1 MAFLYPAF
9 LFALAAV
16 AVPIAIHLFN
26 LRRFKKVYFSDLRFL
41 REVQIQTRSR
51 NRIRNLLILL
61 ARCAAIAALVLA
73 FAQPVIPHGELTAD
87 DLGGTPILFIDNS
100 FSMDAVGEEGQ
111 LLEAAKA
118 RALAVTDAFRQSR
131 GLGLLTHDFAGA
143 EGRTMSMT
151 DVRQAIA
158 EVGVSSRSRSMADVL
173 RRADAISGAEGTPE
187 VYIFSDLQKHHFDG
201 LTEIGT
207 EARVYIVPL
216 RPNTVQNLSVDSVW
230 LVSPVRL
237 LGQYDEARARIRN
250 SGTERATGVN
260 VRLSLNGQQKAM
272 ATIDIEAGSYEEVT
286 LGYTPERA
294 GPQYIDV
301 AVTDHPITFDDSY
314 HLSYTLTPKVN
325 VLDIRGSDAV
335 KAFNDL
341 YSSDQFFNYSAADA
355 GGLDLSTLS
364 RNDLIILNGLTT
376 VSTGLLQECR
386 TLAADGG
393 SVIWAPAT
401 NGLEASNTAAQVLG
415 TELFSAID
423 TGRFQ
428 AKELAMQSLIF
439 QGVFTKWKERMD
451 LPSAKRMLRPVGRTD
466 VVREDLLRTSAAEPL
481 LSTYTVGQGK
491 VHMIMAPLAEKGTT
505 LTRHALFVPIF
516 YNMAAYS
523 RLMPYSALRTD
534 SESGTL
540 VRLAQ
545 GIARES
551 VRVTALTDGSQAI
564 PEVRNEPNG
573 QRLHLHGEVR
583 QAGHYLIT
591 AGSDTIG
598 TLSLNYPE
606 QEGRTEYLTADGAAE
621 ALRAAGVE
629 DVRVVDEVRD
639 RLANAISERHSGTP
653 LWRYMLLF
661 ALLML
666 AFETILIRT
675 AK

>member
-41 REVQIQTRSR
+41 REVQIQTRNR

-87 DLGGTPILFIDNS
+87 DMGSTPILFIDNS
-100 FSMDAVGEEGQ
+100 FSMDALGEEGQ
-111 LLEAAKA
+111 LLETAKA
-118 RALAVTDAFRQSR
+118 RALSVTDAFRQSR

-143 EGRTMSMT
+143 EGRTMSLA

-158 EVGVSSRSRSMADVL
+158 EVGVSARSRSMADVL
-173 RRADAISGAEGTPE
+173 RRASSISQEGETPE
-187 VYIFSDLQKHHFDG
+187 VYVLSDLQRHHFEG
-201 LTEIGT
+201 LTELNID
-207 EARVYIVPL
+207 ARVYIVPI
-216 RPNTVQNLSVDSVW
+216 RPNQTQNLSVDSVW

-237 LGQYDEARARIRN
+237 IGQYDEARARIRN
-250 SGTERATGVN
+250 SGTEKAVGVN

-272 ATIDIEAGSYEEVT
+272 ATLDVEPGSFEEVT

-294 GPQYIDV
+294 GPQFLDV
-301 AVTDHPITFDDSY
+301 SVTDHPITFDDSY

-325 VLDIRGSDAV
+325 VLDIRGNDAVRAFSDLYASDA
-335 KAFNDL
+335 FFS
-341 YSSDQFFNYSAADA
+341 YSTTEA
-355 GGLDLSTLS
+355 GSIDLSS
-364 RNDLIILNGLTT
+364 IGRNDLVVLNGLSSI
-376 VSTGLLQECR
+376 STGLLQECR
-386 TLAADGG
+386 KLADDGG

-401 NGLEASNTAAQVLG
+401 NGLDASNTAAQVLG
-415 TELFSAID
+415 TEIFGAMD

-439 QGVFTKWKERMD
+439 QGVFTKWKDRID
-451 LPSAKRMLRPVGRTD
+451 LPVASRMLRPVGRTD
-466 VVREDLLRTSAAEPL
+466 VVREDLMRTSAAEPL
-481 LSTYTVGQGK
+481 ISTYTVGQGK
-491 VHMIMAPLAEKGTT
+491 VHVLMAPLAEKGTN

-540 VRLAQ
+540 VRIAA

-551 VRVTALTDGSQAI
+551 LRVTSLADGAEAI
-564 PEVRNEPNG
+564 PEVRNELNG
-573 QRLHLHGEVR
+573 QRLHLHGELR
-583 QAGHYLIT
+583 TAGHYLIT
-591 AGSDTIG
+591 AGADTLG
-598 TLSLNYPE
+598 TLSLNYPQ
-606 QEGRTEYLTADGAAE
+606 QEGRTAYLTPEE
-621 ALRAAGVE
+621 ASDALKAAGIK
-629 DVRVVDEVRD
+629 DVRVVDEVRE
-639 RLANAISERHSGTP
+639 RLTNAISERHSGTP
-653 LWRYMLLF
+653 LWRIMLLL

-666 AFETILIRT
+666 ALETILIRT